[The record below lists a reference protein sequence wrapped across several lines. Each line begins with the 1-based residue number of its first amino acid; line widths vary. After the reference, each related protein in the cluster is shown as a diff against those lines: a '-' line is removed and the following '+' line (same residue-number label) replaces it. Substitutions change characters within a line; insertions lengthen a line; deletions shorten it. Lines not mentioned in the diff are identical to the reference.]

1 MAATTD
7 KDTAWNLMEK
17 IAVCMLVTHDGS
29 GDELRA
35 RPMGAHLMRDENTI
49 YFLTDARKHKDD
61 EIEKNQNVC
70 LTFAD
75 TSSQKYVSVTGV
87 ARVSNDR
94 SKIAELWSTPARAW
108 WDSKDDANIRVLQVS
123 PSAAEYW
130 DGPGSVVAYAKMAA
144 AALTGTR
151 PNLGENKRVAL

>member
-1 MAATTD
+1 MAHTTD
-7 KDTAWNLMEK
+7 IETAWNLMEK
-17 IAVCMLVTHDGS
+17 ISLCMLVTHDGS
-29 GDELRA
+29 GGDLRA
-35 RPMGAHLMRDENTI
+35 RPMGAHLKRDENAI

-61 EIEKNQNVC
+61 EIEENHNVC

-75 TSSQKYVSVTGV
+75 TGSQKYISVTGT
-87 ARVSNDR
+87 ARVLNDR

-108 WDSKDDANIRVLQVS
+108 WDSKDDINIRVLQVS

-151 PNLGENKRVAL
+151 PDLGENTRFDL